1 MLLYPDMAN
10 LLVLKHFYLSN
21 TINQVLRHTNHGLGS
36 LIKCPAVSHL
46 IISNHPSVSSQ
57 CSEAGFR
64 LHISWLYIALE
75 EASLEPF
82 QQGLNLN
89 RVLKSP
95 QVPVLQYDFNK
106 RRLRSF
112 FQQFVQQH
120 PLLSVQSTKQE
131 LRFSAKSL
139 K

>member
-1 MLLYPDMAN
+1 MAN
-10 LLVLKHFYLSN
+10 LPVLKHFYLSN
-21 TINQVLRHTNHGLGS
+21 TINQVLQHTNHGLGS
-36 LIKCPAVSHL
+36 LIKCPAVSQSFQTTL
-46 IISNHPSVSSQ
+46 SVSSQ

-64 LHISWLYIALE
+64 SHISWLYIALE
-75 EASLEPF
+75 EASLEPL

-95 QVPVLQYDFNK
+95 KVPVLQYDFNK
-106 RRLRSF
+106 RCLRSF

-120 PLLSVQSTKQE
+120 PLFSVQSTKQE